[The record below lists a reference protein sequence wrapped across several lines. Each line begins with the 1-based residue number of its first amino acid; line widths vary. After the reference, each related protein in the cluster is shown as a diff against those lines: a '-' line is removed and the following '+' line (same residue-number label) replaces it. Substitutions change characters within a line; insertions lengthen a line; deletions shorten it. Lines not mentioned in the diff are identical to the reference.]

1 MSNLQVLMI
10 MALEMCLG
18 SIAYAAQG
26 IITFYTPPYV
36 PIWNNGAAC
45 NKFYRVKCTGA
56 TNQGVPQ
63 LCKGGSVVVKIVHL
77 CHSGCQGTIDL
88 SKEAFSSIANP
99 DAGKIKIEYNL
110 YVQIDLFIDKLNALQ
125 YVLKTVDLV
134 CSRPIIDPTDVK
146 KKF

>member
-36 PIWNNGAAC
+36 PC

-110 YVQIDLFIDKLNALQ
+110 A
-125 YVLKTVDLV
+125 
-134 CSRPIIDPTDVK
+134 
-146 KKF
+146 